1 MAKFAGA
8 AKQAASVMKQLQ
20 GTVIRSVG
28 TVRNYEQALTQ
39 VAQYCIDQRISL
51 RQLTP
56 EAALNYL
63 EYRGEEIGQ
72 KALDTERQAIQTMMQ
87 HVTHELEPDQRLL
100 VIKSEHQ
107 QILHSR
113 TYTPAQVE
121 LISEAQTQKNALAT
135 EIAYSAGLR
144 AHELL
149 TLLPKTERAPDE
161 RPALDSKFEGREGVL
176 YTVHGKGGLVREV
189 LLPEHLAQR
198 LEELRLETPR
208 TITDRNIHYT
218 QRYDI
223 NGGNRWSSSFTGA
236 SNRTLGWSHGAHGLR
251 HSYAQQRMIELQV
264 NHQLSREQA
273 LETVSQ
279 EMGHFRPDI
288 TETYLR

>member
-8 AKQAASVMKQLQ
+8 VKQAASVMKQLQ
-20 GTVIRSVG
+20 GSIIRSVG

-39 VAQYCIDQRISL
+39 AAHYCVRERFSL
-51 RQLTP
+51 RELTP
-56 EAALNYL
+56 ETALNYL
-63 EYRGEEIGQ
+63 QYRGEEVGQ
-72 KALDTERQAIQTMMQ
+72 KTLDMERQAIQAMMQ
-87 HVTHELEPDQRLL
+87 HVTHQLEPDQRLP
-100 VIKSEHQ
+100 VIQSEHE

-113 TYTPAQVE
+113 AYTPAQVE

-149 TLLPKTERAPDE
+149 TLLPATERAADQ

-189 LLPEHLAQR
+189 LLPEHLAQQ

-218 QRYDI
+218 QHYDI

>member
-20 GTVIRSVG
+20 GSVIRSVG

-39 VAQYCIDQRISL
+39 VAQYCIDQRMSL
-51 RQLTP
+51 RELTP
-56 EAALNYL
+56 EAALSYL
-63 EYRGEEIGQ
+63 ECRGEEIGQ
-72 KALDTERQAIQTMMQ
+72 KALDTQRQAIQTMMQ
-87 HVTHELEPDQRLL
+87 HVTHQLASEERLP

-113 TYTPAQVE
+113 AYTPAQVE

-149 TLLPKTERAPDE
+149 TLRPVAERAADQ
-161 RPALDSKFEGREGVL
+161 RPALDSKFEGREGIL

-189 LLPEHLAQR
+189 LLPEYLAQR
-198 LEELRLETPR
+198 LEELRLDEPR
-208 TITDRNIHYT
+208 AITDRNIYYQQH
-218 QRYDI
+218 YDI

-236 SNRTLGWSHGAHGLR
+236 STRALGWSHGAHGLR

-264 NHQLSREQA
+264 YHGLNRDQA

>member
-20 GTVIRSVG
+20 GSVIRSVG

-51 RQLTP
+51 RELTP
-56 EAALNYL
+56 QAALNYL
-63 EYRGEEIGQ
+63 ECRGEEIGQ
-72 KALDTERQAIQTMMQ
+72 KALDTQRQAIQTMMQ
-87 HVTHELEPDQRLL
+87 HVTHQLEPDERLP

-113 TYTPAQVE
+113 AYTPAQVE
-121 LISEAQTQKNALAT
+121 LVIEAQTQKNALAT

-149 TLLPKTERAPDE
+149 TLRPVAERAADQ
-161 RPALDSKFEGREGVL
+161 RPALNSKFEGREGMI

-189 LLPEHLAQR
+189 VLPEHLAQR
-198 LEELRLETPR
+198 LEELRLEAPR
-208 TITDRNIHYT
+208 AITDRNIHYT
-218 QRYDI
+218 QHYDI

-236 SNRTLGWSHGAHGLR
+236 STRALGWSHGAHGLR

-264 NHQLSREQA
+264 NHQLSRDQA